1 MTISLPQAK
10 LLRLQ
15 ELIASW
21 RYRTSC
27 TKHDL
32 DSLIG
37 QLQHASAVVKPGR
50 SFLRRMIVLSKSR
63 KHPSHYLRLNCGF
76 QADLSW
82 WHMFLGHWNGIS
94 MMSAIGISS
103 PSFTVTSDASG
114 SWGYGAHFASHWF
127 QLKWD
132 PFDNAH
138 SIAFLELVP
147 IIIAGMVWGK
157 LWKGSHVCCRCDN
170 QAVVA
175 IIHSRYSRDDKLMH
189 LLRCLF
195 FVEAFFNF
203 SFIAE
208 HVPARVTPLLI
219 LYPVTMI
226 TPLCCRLSQ
235 WTPTPLQFSRKFP
248 RSCSTR
254 RWTGYSRL
262 GRPCSILF

>member
-1 MTISLPQAK
+1 
-10 LLRLQ
+10 
-15 ELIASW
+15 
-21 RYRTSC
+21 
-27 TKHDL
+27 
-32 DSLIG
+32 
-37 QLQHASAVVKPGR
+37 
-50 SFLRRMIVLSKSR
+50 
-63 KHPSHYLRLNCGF
+63 
-76 QADLSW
+76 
-82 WHMFLGHWNGIS
+82 MFLCHWNGVS

-132 PFDNAH
+132 PVDNAH

-147 IIIAGMVWGK
+147 IIVAGMVWGK
-157 LWKGSHVCCRCDN
+157 LWKGSYVCCRCDN

-208 HVPARVTPLLI
+208 HVPGQSNTLADALSRNYDISSLLQALSMDPHPSPVRPEIPRVLLHTQ
-219 LYPVTMI
+219 VDW
-226 TPLCCRLSQ
+226 LSQ
-235 WTPTPLQFSRKFP
+235 TWTTLFN
-248 RSCSTR
+248 
-254 RWTGYSRL
+254 
-262 GRPCSILF
+262 SILSRV